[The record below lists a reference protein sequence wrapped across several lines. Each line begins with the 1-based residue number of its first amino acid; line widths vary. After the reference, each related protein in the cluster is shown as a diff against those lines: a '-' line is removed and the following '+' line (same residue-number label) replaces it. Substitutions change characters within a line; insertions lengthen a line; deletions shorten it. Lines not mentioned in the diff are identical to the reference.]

1 MPYLHTETIY
11 LQGVS
16 YGTSGARASRNSQ
29 RQRSLGS
36 PIFVPANIPSES
48 GKSSETGESDIEV
61 VSSNSNDPP
70 LHNSS
75 RNSKENETGNDEGE
89 NSLNIGNRRQ
99 VRFKH
104 LAEVVEMNPAQ
115 AISANLSRLSYNA
128 SLRAHSALRRAASRL
143 TAREVMKLSLAF
155 TLPWFA
161 GNYCYQVKT

>member
-1 MPYLHTETIY
+1 M
-11 LQGVS
+11 
-16 YGTSGARASRNSQ
+16 
-29 RQRSLGS
+29 
-36 PIFVPANIPSES
+36 
-48 GKSSETGESDIEV
+48 
-61 VSSNSNDPP
+61 
-70 LHNSS
+70 
-75 RNSKENETGNDEGE
+75 
-89 NSLNIGNRRQ
+89 
-99 VRFKH
+99 RFKH